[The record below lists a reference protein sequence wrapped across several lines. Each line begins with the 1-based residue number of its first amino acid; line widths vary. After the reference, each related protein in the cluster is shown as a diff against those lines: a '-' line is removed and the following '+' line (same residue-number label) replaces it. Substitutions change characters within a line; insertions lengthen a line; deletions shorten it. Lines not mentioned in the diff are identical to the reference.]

1 MAHELLSV
9 KLCELDEKLGRLHS
23 RIQFSQTSD
32 RDSLA
37 KETQLVRR
45 ECEEEQQSLSRKL
58 KFSRSEMAGRISR
71 LYEKVEETVRGARN
85 EMENGRDRI
94 SPEEW
99 LLLAELNHLLIF
111 QRSIDLLVRR
121 LQLFHSL
128 TRHHQSNQC

>member
-37 KETQLVRR
+37 RETQLVRR
-45 ECEEEQQSLSRKL
+45 ECEEEQQSLSRRL

-71 LYEKVEETVRGARN
+71 LYEKVEETVRSARN
-85 EMENGRDRI
+85 EMESGRDKI

-99 LLLAELNHLLIF
+99 LLLAEYSLDFASQAADRALLI
-111 QRSIDLLVRR
+111 
-121 LQLFHSL
+121 SL
-128 TRHHQSNQC
+128 EAMEKQTEEELS